1 MVNFRIKRK
10 WRGLPR
16 HLLNHYPNAEES
28 RAGGDILSHLT
39 YNGNIVSAN

>member
-16 HLLNHYPNAEES
+16 HLLNHYPNAEGS
-28 RAGGDILSHLT
+28 RDW
-39 YNGNIVSAN
+39 